1 MFFVFL
7 FVVTNILVT
16 FAATQLARQGLV
28 GCDIIKEKDV
38 YERNLRLSN
47 LASLKFVKKIR
58 QRERPRW
65 VYYPFCY
72 CTAMA

>member
-58 QRERPRW
+58 QRDVHFGCIIPLCDW
-65 VYYPFCY
+65 L
-72 CTAMA
+72 